1 MDIVYGGNRGRSAMD
16 LERKHE
22 KSDDLEVL
30 TE

>member
-1 MDIVYGGNRGRSAMD
+1 MDTIYGGSRGGSAMD